1 MKGKKNMLS
10 NHDFDLWAD
19 GYDRS
24 VGISDEVGTYPFAAY
39 RQIMNE
45 IYNRVLARCGKAVL
59 DIGFGT
65 GTLTAKLNEQ
75 GCGIWGQDFS
85 RRMME
90 LAREKMPGAKLYQGD
105 FSRGLVE
112 ELRQNKYD
120 AIIATYSLH
129 HLTDEQKISLLEN
142 LLPLLNDGGT
152 VYIGD
157 VMFETRTELEK
168 HRALLDKE
176 WDDEEIYFVA
186 DELARSFPQ
195 MRFEPFSF
203 CSGIIEITGGAK
215 SHE

>member
-65 GTLTAKLNEQ
+65 GTLTAKLYEQ

-168 HRALLDKE
+168 HRILLDKE

-203 CSGIIEITGGAK
+203 CSGIIEISGGIRN
-215 SHE
+215 HG

>member
-65 GTLTAKLNEQ
+65 GTLTAKLYEQ

-129 HLTDEQKISLLEN
+129 HLTDEQKISLLEI
-142 LLPLLNDGGT
+142 LLPLLNDGGS

-157 VMFETRTELEK
+157 VMFETRTELKK
-168 HRALLDKE
+168 HRTLLDKE

-203 CSGIIEITGGAK
+203 CSGIIEISGGIRN
-215 SHE
+215 HG

>member
-45 IYNRVLARCGKAVL
+45 IYNRVLAGSGKAVL

-65 GTLTAKLNEQ
+65 GTLTAKLYEQ

-129 HLTDEQKISLLEN
+129 HLTDEQKISLLEI
-142 LLPLLNDGGT
+142 LLPLLNDGGS

-157 VMFETRTELEK
+157 VMFETRTELKK
-168 HRALLDKE
+168 HRTLLDKE

-203 CSGIIEITGGAK
+203 CSGIIEISGGIRN
-215 SHE
+215 HG

>member
-24 VGISDEVGTYPFAAY
+24 VGISDEDGTYPFAAY

-45 IYNRVLARCGKAVL
+45 IYNRVLARCGKAEL

-65 GTLTAKLNEQ
+65 GTLTAKLYEQ

-85 RRMME
+85 RRLME

-168 HRALLDKE
+168 HRTLLDKD

>member
-24 VGISDEVGTYPFAAY
+24 VGISDEDGTYPFAAY

-45 IYNRVLARCGKAVL
+45 IYNRVLAGSGKAVL

-65 GTLTAKLNEQ
+65 GTLTAKLYEQ

-120 AIIATYSLH
+120 AIIAT
-129 HLTDEQKISLLEN
+129 
-142 LLPLLNDGGT
+142 
-152 VYIGD
+152 
-157 VMFETRTELEK
+157 
-168 HRALLDKE
+168 
-176 WDDEEIYFVA
+176 
-186 DELARSFPQ
+186 
-195 MRFEPFSF
+195 
-203 CSGIIEITGGAK
+203 
-215 SHE
+215 

>member
-65 GTLTAKLNEQ
+65 GTLTAKLYEQ

>member
-65 GTLTAKLNEQ
+65 GTLTAKLYEQ

-129 HLTDEQKISLLEN
+129 HLTDEQKISLLEI
-142 LLPLLNDGGT
+142 LLPLLNDGGS

-157 VMFETRTELEK
+157 VMFEPRTELKK
-168 HRALLDKE
+168 HRTLLDKE

-203 CSGIIEITGGAK
+203 CSGIIEISGGIRN
-215 SHE
+215 HG

>member
-65 GTLTAKLNEQ
+65 GTLTAKLYEQ

-168 HRALLDKE
+168 HRILLDKE

-203 CSGIIEITGGAK
+203 CSGIIEISGGI
-215 SHE
+215 SNHG

>member
-1 MKGKKNMLS
+1 MLS

-65 GTLTAKLNEQ
+65 GTLTAKLYEQ

-168 HRALLDKE
+168 HRILLDKE

-203 CSGIIEITGGAK
+203 CSGIIEISGGIRN
-215 SHE
+215 HG

>member
-45 IYNRVLARCGKAVL
+45 IYNRVLAGSGKAVL

-65 GTLTAKLNEQ
+65 GTLTAKLYEQ

-112 ELRQNKYD
+112 ELRQNRYD

-203 CSGIIEITGGAK
+203 CSGIIEISGGIRN
-215 SHE
+215 HG

>member
-65 GTLTAKLNEQ
+65 GTLTAKLYEQ

-85 RRMME
+85 RRMVE

-168 HRALLDKE
+168 HRILLDKE

-203 CSGIIEITGGAK
+203 CSGIIEISGGIRN
-215 SHE
+215 HG

>member
-65 GTLTAKLNEQ
+65 GTLTAKLYEQ

-129 HLTDEQKISLLEN
+129 HLTDEQKISLLEI
-142 LLPLLNDGGT
+142 LLPLLNDGGS

-157 VMFETRTELEK
+157 VMFETRTELKK
-168 HRALLDKE
+168 HRTLLDKE

>member
-45 IYNRVLARCGKAVL
+45 IYNRVLAGSGKAVL

-65 GTLTAKLNEQ
+65 GTLTAKLYEQ

-129 HLTDEQKISLLEN
+129 HLTDEQKISLLEI
-142 LLPLLNDGGT
+142 LLPLLNDGGS

-157 VMFETRTELEK
+157 VMFETRTELKK

-203 CSGIIEITGGAK
+203 CSGIIEISGGIRN
-215 SHE
+215 HG

>member
-65 GTLTAKLNEQ
+65 GTLTAKLYEQ

-129 HLTDEQKISLLEN
+129 HLTDEQKISLLEI
-142 LLPLLNDGGT
+142 LLPLLNDGGS

-157 VMFETRTELEK
+157 VMFETRTELKK

-203 CSGIIEITGGAK
+203 CSGIIEISGGIRN
-215 SHE
+215 HG

>member
-1 MKGKKNMLS
+1 MLS
-10 NHDFDLWAD
+10 SHGFDLWAD

-24 VGISDEVGTYPFAAY
+24 VGISDEDGTYPFAAY

-45 IYNRVLARCGKAVL
+45 IYNRVLAGSGKAVL

-65 GTLTAKLNEQ
+65 GTLTAKLYEQ
-75 GCGIWGQDFS
+75 GCCIWGEDFS

-105 FSRGLVE
+105 FSGGLVE

-120 AIIATYSLH
+120 AIIA
-129 HLTDEQKISLLEN
+129 
-142 LLPLLNDGGT
+142 LLNDGGS

-195 MRFEPFSF
+195 MKFEPFSF
-203 CSGIIEITGGAK
+203 CSGIIEITGGTGN
-215 SHE
+215 HG

>member
-1 MKGKKNMLS
+1 MLDHKG
-10 NHDFDLWAD
+10 FDLWAD

-65 GTLTAKLNEQ
+65 GTLTAKLYEQ

-129 HLTDEQKISLLEN
+129 HLTDEQKISLLEI
-142 LLPLLNDGGT
+142 LLPLLNDGGS

-168 HRALLDKE
+168 HRILLDKE

-203 CSGIIEITGGAK
+203 CSGIIEISGGIRN
-215 SHE
+215 HG

>member
-1 MKGKKNMLS
+1 M
-10 NHDFDLWAD
+10 
-19 GYDRS
+19 
-24 VGISDEVGTYPFAAY
+24 
-39 RQIMNE
+39 
-45 IYNRVLARCGKAVL
+45 
-59 DIGFGT
+59 
-65 GTLTAKLNEQ
+65 
-75 GCGIWGQDFS
+75 
-85 RRMME
+85 
-90 LAREKMPGAKLYQGD
+90 
-105 FSRGLVE
+105 E

-129 HLTDEQKISLLEN
+129 HLTDEQKISLLEI

-152 VYIGD
+152 VYFGD

-203 CSGIIEITGGAK
+203 CSGIIEISGGIRN
-215 SHE
+215 HG

>member
-65 GTLTAKLNEQ
+65 GTLTAKLYEQ

-203 CSGIIEITGGAK
+203 CSGIIEISGGIRN
-215 SHE
+215 HG

>member
-65 GTLTAKLNEQ
+65 GTLTAKLYEQ

-90 LAREKMPGAKLYQGD
+90 LAGEKMPGAKLYQGD

-203 CSGIIEITGGAK
+203 CSGIIEISGGIRN
-215 SHE
+215 HG

>member
-65 GTLTAKLNEQ
+65 GTLTAKLYEQ

-142 LLPLLNDGGT
+142 LLPLFNDGGT

-168 HRALLDKE
+168 HRILLDKE

-203 CSGIIEITGGAK
+203 CSGIIEISGGIRN
-215 SHE
+215 HG

>member
-45 IYNRVLARCGKAVL
+45 IYNRVLAGSGKAVL

-65 GTLTAKLNEQ
+65 GTLTAKLYEQ

-168 HRALLDKE
+168 HRILLDKE

-203 CSGIIEITGGAK
+203 CSGIIEISGGIRN
-215 SHE
+215 HG